1 MRKLPEITDRQRQ
14 AIVSTFN
21 FEHKDPQLLRL
32 CCAPKVCGPLSL
44 ERLRAIA
51 GRFVPETEALVG
63 AGLEGCEQL
72 PWPRQKG
79 VFMWS
84 LQDFSLFLQEAIL
97 SYPFPSCEHFSPTV
111 KTIFHY
117 FELGAM

>member
-51 GRFVPETEALVG
+51 GRFVLETEALVG

-72 PWPRQKG
+72 PWPRL
-79 VFMWS
+79 
-84 LQDFSLFLQEAIL
+84 LQERCVYVVPAGLLALPSRSYFILSFSLL
-97 SYPFPSCEHFSPTV
+97 
-111 KTIFHY
+111 
-117 FELGAM
+117 